1 MSSSQTNSACSD
13 SYTTIAIAWCLAW
26 GEGLHP
32 QNPEVV
38 EQMRHALQ
46 NNQPLPDLVQPFLA
60 QAEKLNHLPF
70 PALRSD
76 LIALVRDNQELWNA
90 QIGLVYGGA
99 TKIKQYVFEA
109 AKLSDIRGASALLDR
124 INLKDIPGFFGHP
137 DGSPNA
143 ADWLET
149 HFSGLRSALI
159 PELLVYYKG
168 GSILTFCPAG
178 WVNQLAD
185 AIEKRYTYETL
196 TANSCAVGDKF
207 RLLEIR
213 LGLLQDS
220 VEKTHWFDSLQ
231 ANWTENPALRA
242 YFDLPE
248 PKDKEGQPAN
258 PNLGKAFS
266 NRKNFNELVGKL
278 ATQFNQRR
286 SGFDV
291 VTAETLKLE
300 TETSDRPSRRYPPMF
315 ETHPYLVRDDNDRR
329 SAVVQVPADQIPGE
343 PTFSEPLARKHRV
356 GQITKREGTSDRW
369 YTQTFDW
376 RFGEFDSWV
385 FKFKTFL
392 ADPKHQ
398 ALSDRYYEKL
408 PTNFDPNCVE
418 EARSLREIGDASNE
432 STKGFVAYIYADG
445 NNMGQYIRD
454 KIKTPEDYQQFSED
468 IFAATTQATY
478 YALGKHLHSHY
489 YRPDAQSSRKQPAWI
504 HPFEI
509 VTIGGDDVLLIV
521 PANKAL
527 EIAKTLGEQ
536 FEVFLEATGRYSLKQ
551 IPNTQTEASWHRYKG
566 KIPQTRNSCLSISS
580 GVLITADNTPIY
592 YAEKLVSQL
601 LKSAKKKAKSL
612 EGYAG
617 GTVDF
622 LTLKAVTMIS
632 SNIKAFRQE
641 GLTSE
646 YKDPQ
651 TNHEQVL
658 KLYATP
664 YTLHELDGLLET
676 VRSLKASK
684 FPQSQL
690 YQIRSLLERGKR
702 TAILNYHY
710 FRVRLSS
717 GKQNILKDNFEQVWC
732 KAETNG
738 GYVAPWLTPTPD
750 TKKTTYETIWRE
762 LVELLP
768 FIDEEESSTQESSPT
783 EAAPGGIAP

>member
-1 MSSSQTNSACSD
+1 M
-13 SYTTIAIAWCLAW
+13 ILAIAWCLAW
-26 GEGLHP
+26 GDGIKPRH
-32 QNPEVV
+32 PEVI
-38 EQMRHALQ
+38 QQIRQALHH
-46 NNQPLPDLVQPFLA
+46 NKPLPDSAQPFLA
-60 QAEKLNHLPF
+60 QAQQLDELKF
-70 PALRSD
+70 PQSQSD
-76 LIALVRDNQELWNA
+76 LKGLVDSQPELWDS

-109 AKLSDIRGASALLDR
+109 AKLSDIRGASGLLDR
-124 INLKDIPGFFGHP
+124 INLEDIPGFFGQP
-137 DGSPNA
+137 SGSSDA

-149 HFSGLRSALI
+149 HFSGLRFALI

-168 GSILTFCPAG
+168 GSILAFCPAA
-178 WVNQLAD
+178 WVNHLAD
-185 AIEKRYTYETL
+185 AIEKRYTHETL
-196 TANSCAVGDKF
+196 TANSCAVGDRF

-213 LGLLQDS
+213 FGLLQDPI
-220 VEKTHWFDSLQ
+220 EKTLWFDSLQ
-231 ANWTENPALRA
+231 TSWANNPILRA
-242 YFDLPE
+242 CFSLPE
-248 PKDKEGQPAN
+248 PKDHEGRLTN
-258 PNLGKAFS
+258 PDLEAAFS

-291 VTAETLKLE
+291 VTAETPE
-300 TETSDRPSRRYPPMF
+300 VGEEPRDRPSRRYPPMF

-329 SAVVQVPADQIPGE
+329 SAVVKVAAEQIPGE
-343 PTFSEPLARKHRV
+343 PTFSEPFARKHRV

-376 RFGEFDSWV
+376 SFGEFDSWV

-392 ADPKHQ
+392 AEPKHK
-398 ALSDRYYEKL
+398 ALADRYYEKL
-408 PTNFDPNCVE
+408 PDKVAPNDVE
-418 EARSLREIGDASNE
+418 EARSLREIGDASNKK
-432 STKGFVAYIYADG
+432 TKGFIAYIYADG

-478 YALGKHLHSHY
+478 HALGEHLQPHY
-489 YRPDAQSSRKQPAWI
+489 YEPDAQSSRKQPAWI

-527 EIAKTLGEQ
+527 EIAKNLGEQ
-536 FEVFLEATGRYSLKQ
+536 FELFLEKTGRYKLKKL
-551 IPNTQTEASWHRYKG
+551 PDSETASRWHRYKG
-566 KIPQTRNSCLSISS
+566 KTPQTLNSCLSISS
-580 GVLITADNTPIY
+580 GVLVTADNTPIY

-617 GTVDF
+617 GTVDI

-632 SNIKAFRQE
+632 SNIKAFRRE

-676 VRSLKASK
+676 VRALKASN

-710 FRVRLSS
+710 FRVRLS
-717 GKQNILKDNFEQVWC
+717 GDKQKILKDNFEDVWC
-732 KAETNG
+732 NAETNG
-738 GYVAPWLTPTPD
+738 GYVAPWLTPTVE
-750 TKKTTYETIWRE
+750 KKKNRTTYETIWRE

-768 FIDEEESSTQESSPT
+768 FMDDEGDGSTQEPSPA
-783 EAAPGGIAP
+783 EAAQRRVGR